1 MNLLDG
7 MDAQELQPETL
18 SKKGFA
24 EHLGI
29 TPGRVSQLIAQGLPV
44 EPNGRVNVDRA
55 TGWYRR
61 NVDPNRRQASAGDR
75 LPGSSRGEYD
85 RIRAERARLALD
97 RESGALVDRAAVER
111 AVFDRARGELLADGA
126 IGQMTAPGRGEAAE
140 QRDANACAG
149 FRQVSGERLRGEARP
164 HRVAARWPQANA
176 IEFGQ

>member
-44 EPNGRVNVDRA
+44 EPNGRVNVDKA

-75 LPGSSRGEYD
+75 LPVSSRGEYD

-111 AVFDRARGELLADGA
+111 AVFDRARGE
-126 IGQMTAPGRGEAAE
+126 
-140 QRDANACAG
+140 RDAWIGWSSRAAAAVAG
-149 FRQVSGERLRGEARP
+149 ELGVDPGAAFAVLDRLVRDQLGALAARP
-164 HRVAARWPQANA
+164 MA
-176 IEFGQ
+176 EF

>member
-44 EPNGRVNVDRA
+44 EPNGRVNVDKA

-111 AVFDRARGELLADGA
+111 AVFDRARGERDSWIGWSSRAAATLAGELG
-126 IGQMTAPGRGEAAE
+126 IEPGDAFAVLDRLVRDQLAAL
-140 QRDANACAG
+140 A
-149 FRQVSGERLRGEARP
+149 SRP
-164 HRVAARWPQANA
+164 LS
-176 IEFGQ
+176 EF